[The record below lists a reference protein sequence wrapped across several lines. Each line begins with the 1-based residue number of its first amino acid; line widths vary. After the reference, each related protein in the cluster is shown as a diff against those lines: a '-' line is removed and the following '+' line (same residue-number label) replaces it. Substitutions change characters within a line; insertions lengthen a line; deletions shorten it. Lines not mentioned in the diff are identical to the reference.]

1 MDAELAGSFYSV
13 ATAATWAVAVIL
25 FKRSGESIDPVALN
39 VLKGTVALGLMIVT
53 FVAMDELPTRAP
65 AAEMWTL
72 ALSGAIGIG
81 FADTLF
87 FVSLNI
93 LGASRHAII
102 ECAYSPAIVLVAF
115 LLLGERLAWVDG
127 VGAVLIVGAM
137 LLVVARRSHGDLPAS
152 RMWLG
157 VGTGVLAV
165 VSMGLS
171 IVWVKP
177 LLASYDVL
185 FATMVRLAG
194 GLAALAPVVLFH
206 PASRR
211 RALRA
216 FQPQRAWRYAVPGAI
231 MGNYVSLLLWIAG
244 FKYAPAS
251 VAAILNQTSTV
262 FTVLLAAI
270 FLAEPIDRRR
280 AVAVALAVTGS
291 VLVIL

>member
-13 ATAATWAVAVIL
+13 ATAAAWAVAVIL
-25 FKRSGESIDPVALN
+25 FKRSGESIDPIALN
-39 VLKGTVALGLMIVT
+39 VLKGVVALSLMVVT
-53 FVAMDELPTRAP
+53 FLAIDELPVRAP
-65 AAEMWTL
+65 AVELWTL
-72 ALSGAIGIG
+72 AVSGAVGIG

-93 LGASRHAII
+93 LGASRQAII
-102 ECAYSPAIVLVAF
+102 DCAYAPAIVVIAY

-127 VGAVLIVGAM
+127 VGAILIVGAM
-137 LLVVARRSHGDLPAS
+137 LLVVARRSYGDLTAS

-157 VGTGVLAV
+157 LGAGVLAV

-194 GLAALAPVVLFH
+194 GLAALLPVVLFH
-206 PASRR
+206 PRSRR
-211 RALRA
+211 QAVAA
-216 FQPQRAWRYAVPGAI
+216 FRPQRAWRYAVPGAI
-231 MGNYVSLLLWIAG
+231 MGNYVALLFWIAG

-251 VAAILNQTSTV
+251 IAAILNQTATV
-262 FTVLLAAI
+262 FTVVLAAI

-280 AVAVALAVTGS
+280 AVAVALGVTGS